1 MPGKGLSRED
11 LALLCKYDS
20 PTVCNVIEL
29 FEVRPRDAGYMDA
42 GISACFPD
50 MPPMVGYACTATRRC
65 AAQARAGD
73 TEVSLGEQLESFDA
87 LPGAP
92 VLVYQDLEHP
102 SVAATFGDMMCKSY
116 QTFGAV
122 GLITS
127 GAGRDLEQ
135 VRELGFPVFTNGTI
149 CSHGYGYNS
158 AMGGPVHVG
167 GITVVPGDLLF
178 GDCNGVTTIP
188 NEIASEV
195 AQACADYAACEA
207 VVLDYLSQDTPTRA
221 ALAGAQAEC
230 KRMMAALGQRL
241 RKG

>member
-1 MPGKGLSRED
+1 MRDEGLGRED
-11 LALLCKYDS
+11 LALLCQYDS

-29 FEVRPRDAGYMDA
+29 FEVRPRDVGYMDA
-42 GISACFPD
+42 RISACFPE

-65 AAQARAGD
+65 GAATRAGD
-73 TEVSLGEQLESFDA
+73 TEVSLVEQLESFDA
-87 LPGAP
+87 LSAPP
-92 VLVYQDLEHP
+92 VLVFQDLEHP
-102 SVAATFGDMMCKSY
+102 SVAATFGDMMCKTY

-149 CSHGYGYNS
+149 CSHGYGYNAS
-158 AMGGPVHVG
+158 MGGPVHVG

-178 GDCNGVTTIP
+178 ADCNGVTMIP
-188 NEIASEV
+188 VEIASEV

-207 VVLDYLSQDTPTRA
+207 IVLDYLSQDSPTRA
-221 ALAGAQAEC
+221 ALAEAQAEC
-230 KRMMAALGQRL
+230 KRKMAELGQRL
-241 RKG
+241 RQG